1 MTGVVSTNPP
11 NYSAASTNQGYSLT
25 PQGGLRTQAMAGGA
39 DVSPTNPL
47 PVEVVSG
54 SGSQVTILSLDV
66 STVTTGGTPVTAL
79 SAGHATAGGWIQ
91 NPPTAT
97 TNLGINQKGTAAG
110 TTSSGDT
117 TFIIPGQTYQLS
129 PSANAVSVISS
140 DSAHAFSGYG
150 FQ

>member
-11 NYSAASTNQGYSLT
+11 NYGAASTNQGYSLT

-97 TNLGINQKGTAAG
+97 TNLGSTRRAPLRAPHPPATRPSSFRGRPINYL
-110 TTSSGDT
+110 
-117 TFIIPGQTYQLS
+117 PRQTLYR
-129 PSANAVSVISS
+129 
-140 DSAHAFSGYG
+140 
-150 FQ
+150 

>member
-11 NYSAASTNQGYSLT
+11 NYGAASTNQGYSLT
-25 PQGGLRTQAMAGGA
+25 PQGGLRIQAMAGGA

-47 PVEVVSG
+47 PVAVQASG
-54 SGSQVTILSLDV
+54 GSVTLITLDV
-66 STVTTGGTPVTAL
+66 KTVTTGGTPVTAL
-79 SAGHATAGGWIQ
+79 IAGHRTGGGWIQ

-97 TNLGINQKGTAAG
+97 VNLGINEIGTAAG